1 MSDIVLTDA
10 GLEYL
15 DIAAHYSD
23 LMNEEDGHPAS
34 PNNRK
39 SLERLIREPNLGQV
53 LLINLGEKVIGYVAL
68 CAGFS
73 IEYGGPDICLDE
85 IYIEREHRGKG
96 YGLAT
101 LNQLAERVKAQGY
114 VSFYLEVMAEN
125 PAVELYEKA
134 GFEDRN
140 SKLMTM
146 SLIKDN

>member
-10 GLEYL
+10 SLEHL

-34 PNNRK
+34 PNNKK

-53 LLINLGEKVIGYVAL
+53 LLINLDGKFIGYVAL

-85 IYIEREHRGKG
+85 IYIEPEYRGKG
-96 YGLAT
+96 YGLET
-101 LNQLAERVKAQGY
+101 LNLLADRVRELGY
-114 VSFYLEVMAEN
+114 VSFYLEVMAGN
-125 PAVELYEKA
+125 PAVKVYEKA

-140 SKLMTM
+140 SRLMTM
-146 SLIKDN
+146 DLLRDK